1 MRSKSTSHND
11 YYDLRKQRR
20 KARQRMEHRIE
31 TVYMWAYEM
40 MVYALP
46 VAIVTFIITY
56 L

>member
-1 MRSKSTSHND
+1 
-11 YYDLRKQRR
+11 
-20 KARQRMEHRIE
+20 MEHRIE